1 MPLTRIPPTRIPP
14 TRYWQQTVRL
24 SAALLC
30 LWFVVTVGF
39 VLFAP
44 QLDFIVLGWPV
55 NVWLGGQ
62 GALIVYC
69 LIVLVYAVAMDR
81 LDRIHAPDES
91 D

>member
-1 MPLTRIPPTRIPP
+1 MTPPRSPH
-14 TRYWQQTVRL
+14 TRYWQQTLRL

-44 QLDFIVLGWPV
+44 QLDFVVLGWPV

-69 LIVLVYAVAMDR
+69 LIVLVYALAMDR
-81 LDRIHAPDES
+81 LDRIHAANPPD
-91 D
+91 